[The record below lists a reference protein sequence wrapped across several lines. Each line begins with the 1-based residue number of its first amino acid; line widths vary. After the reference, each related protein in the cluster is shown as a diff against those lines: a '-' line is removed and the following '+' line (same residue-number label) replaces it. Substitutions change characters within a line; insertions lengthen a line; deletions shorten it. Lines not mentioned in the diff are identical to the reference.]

1 MKYRLKDQMLQKK
14 LDEISGGDFSKKLSE
29 TIERELSYPLQNPI
43 SAIPV
48 AFGDWG
54 ADVYGDQSPRYIVR
68 FHIDEIESVPS
79 YDPHGWNEWPKVT
92 PPEVDIYR
100 VEVFR
105 YADDSD
111 PEVRVA
117 GYWDGKGWRAD
128 DPDGGGYCYI
138 MSGEII
144 RFRPWEEE

>member
-43 SAIPV
+43 LAIPV

-79 YDPHGWNEWPKVT
+79 YDQHGWNEWPKVT
-92 PPEVDIYR
+92 PPGGPLMRLEYNDQIGAKRKACATY
-100 VEVFR
+100 FNGGWI
-105 YADDSD
+105 SF
-111 PEVRVA
+111 
-117 GYWDGKGWRAD
+117 DGFKIEPRNA
-128 DPDGGGYCYI
+128 
-138 MSGEII
+138 